1 MLFAVVSGSVHAM
14 LVESLIMTVFLAL
27 AVVGF
32 RFSLWIVAAALAGH
46 AVFDAIHGHL
56 VMNPGV
62 PAWWPS
68 FCLAYDVTAAG
79 VLVCLVR
86 HRLALKKEPW

>member
-1 MLFAVVSGSVHAM
+1 MDYVIGIA
-14 LVESLIMTVFLAL
+14 LAL
-27 AVVGF
+27 VTSAFAAMAGF
-32 RFSLWIVAAALAGH
+32 DRDRAFYPTLLVAI
-46 AVFDAIHGHL
+46 DAIHGHL

>member
-1 MLFAVVSGSVHAM
+1 MLFVVVSGSVHAM

-32 RFSLWIVAAALAGH
+32 RFSLWIVAAVLAGN

-62 PAWWPS
+62 PTWWPS
-68 FCLAYDVTAAG
+68 ICLAYDVTAAG